1 METAP
6 KPQLS
11 LQDTLGN
18 LAEIYS
24 RHRAGKRKADDPWQ
38 VKQSLTSLYQGLR
51 PEHRKDPHLAV
62 IVKKC
67 GPLAIDPDTEES
79 LIHDP
84 QMLDLIYPHRHRK
97 PKSRLK
103 TRLALGTVALGAAAV
118 GTAGVLLA
126 TEPNISD
133 YIHHIP
139 TTNSAGLP
147 TTTATPKPETPTP
160 VATQTAVSTA
170 TATST
175 ATNTATPTVEPA
187 EIVKKEFGDINIAE
201 YFLGDLSR
209 ILKERRLEK
218 ARNDPAYAER
228 VSSEFLN
235 SNSINILY
243 LGIDDTRERP
253 QEFNPRGWGRSDIT
267 MLITFDPKT
276 FQMNAISFP
285 RDMFA
290 PELTSFRFTGG
301 ARINSATMAPFV
313 DPSVD
318 SFKLT
323 SRIIES
329 ATGMPVDF
337 AFKTNIDF
345 MQGYPG
351 YPGFFDAVFPD
362 GLPIRVPY
370 EIRDNEY
377 PTANYGSKRL
387 VVTKGDHVMSGR
399 ELTEF
404 GRSRHETS
412 DFDRSERQRLILF
425 AAFKQLLPGMFKDFV
440 GGKTDTLDR
449 VISALEKQQEYTNL
463 SSDLDIIEV
472 TKTIKRGVEQ
482 LRQDPKGIATLALL
496 STNSSDA
503 INRMLESKDTAFNS
517 LGLTRANGLVA
528 NVGANELFYW
538 PYMLKVTGS
547 DTASTPTKLG
557 NHLKYWQ
564 PIRQQVLRSVLR

>member
-38 VKQSLTSLYQGLR
+38 VERSLTSLYQGLR

-67 GPLAIDPDTEES
+67 APLAIDPNTGES
-79 LIHDP
+79 LIQDP
-84 QMLDLIYPHRHRK
+84 QILDLVYPDRHRK
-97 PKSRLK
+97 PKRPLRK
-103 TRLALGTVALGAAAV
+103 RLALGAAVVGAAALS
-118 GTAGVLLA
+118 TAGALMA
-126 TEPNISD
+126 TEPSVSD
-133 YIHHIP
+133 YIHRIP
-139 TTNSAGLP
+139 TANSASLP
-147 TTTATPKPETPTP
+147 TATATPKPEIPTP

-175 ATNTATPTVEPA
+175 ATPTINPA
-187 EIVKKEFGDINIAE
+187 EIAKKEFGDINIAE

-218 ARNDPAYAER
+218 AQNDPAYAER

-243 LGIDDTRERP
+243 LGIDNTRERP
-253 QEFNPRGWGRSDIT
+253 QEFNDRGWGRSDIT
-267 MLITFDPKT
+267 MLITFNPKT

-313 DPSVD
+313 DPRVD

-351 YPGFFDAVFPD
+351 CPGFFDAVFPD

-387 VVTKGDHVMSGR
+387 VITQGNHVMNGR

-412 DFDRSERQRLILF
+412 DFDRSERQRLILYS
-425 AAFKQLLPGMFKDFV
+425 AFKQLLPGMLKDFV

-496 STNSSDA
+496 SANSSDA

-528 NVGANELFYW
+528 NVGERELFYW

-547 DTASTPTKLG
+547 NTASTPTKLG
-557 NHLKYWQ
+557 NYLKYWQ
-564 PIRQQVLRSVLR
+564 PIRQQVLTSALR